1 MARGRHTRRMPYHL
15 DMHVRTLHDW
25 DLSPSEAVALQRELA
40 GRVVTDTPVSP
51 ESVKTV
57 CGIDLSPPDPVTQLV
72 RGAAVVLAWP
82 SLEVVEVSTAEG
94 IAPFPYVPGLLSF
107 REAPILLEA
116 LSRLH
121 AQPDLLLVDG
131 QGTAH
136 PRHFG
141 VACHIGLA
149 IDAPT
154 IGCAKSRLTGAYDP
168 PGQERG
174 EWSPLI
180 SRGETIGAVVRTR
193 TDVRPIFVSP
203 GNNIDLESAI
213 HWALACSPRYR
224 IPVPTQL
231 AHRAAAGAALL

>member
-1 MARGRHTRRMPYHL
+1 MSYHL
-15 DMHVRTLHDW
+15 GMRVRTLHDW
-25 DLSPSEAVALQRELA
+25 DLSASEAVALQRELA
-40 GRVVTDTPVSP
+40 GRVITDTPVSP
-51 ESVKTV
+51 ESVTTV
-57 CGIDLSPPDPVTQLV
+57 CGVDLSPPDPVTQLA
-72 RGAAVVLAWP
+72 RGTAVVLAWP
-82 SLEVVEVSTAEG
+82 SLEVVETATAEG
-94 IAPFPYVPGLLSF
+94 NAPFPYVPGLLSF

-121 AQPDLLLVDG
+121 TPPDLLLVDG

-136 PRHFG
+136 PRRFG

-149 IDAPT
+149 IDVPT
-154 IGCAKSRLTGAYDP
+154 IGCAKSRLTGAHDP

-203 GNNIDLESAI
+203 GNNIDLKSAI

-231 AHRAAAGAALL
+231 AHRAAAGATLL

>member
-1 MARGRHTRRMPYHL
+1 MSYHL
-15 DMHVRTLHDW
+15 GMHMRTLHDW
-25 DLSPSEAVALQRELA
+25 DLSLSDAIALQRELA
-40 GRVVTDTPVSP
+40 ERVVTDTPVSR
-51 ESVKTV
+51 ESVHTV
-57 CGIDLSPPDPVTQLV
+57 CGIDLSPPDPVTHLV
-72 RGAAVVLAWP
+72 RGAAVVLEWP
-82 SLEVVEVSTAEG
+82 SLEVVEVATAEG

-116 LSRLH
+116 ISRLRTT
-121 AQPDLLLVDG
+121 PSLLLVDG

-136 PRHFG
+136 PRRFG
-141 VACHIGLA
+141 IACHIGLA

-154 IGCAKSRLTGAYDP
+154 IGCAKSRLTGAHDP

-174 EWSPLI
+174 AWSPLI
-180 SRGETIGAVVRTR
+180 SRAETIGAVVRTR
-193 TDVRPIFVSP
+193 SDVRPIYVSP

-231 AHRAAAGAALL
+231 AHRAAAGATLL